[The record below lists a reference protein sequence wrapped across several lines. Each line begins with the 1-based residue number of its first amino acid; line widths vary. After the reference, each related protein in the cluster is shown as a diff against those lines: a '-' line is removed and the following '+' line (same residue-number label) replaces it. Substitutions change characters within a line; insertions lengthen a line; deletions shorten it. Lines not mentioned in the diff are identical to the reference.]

1 MTSGRRVAASANERA
16 SYNGRFQMAEE
27 TPEQRAQRTADRPH
41 HWTIGLSIGAIAASL
56 GAIGVS
62 LYSAHFAGLQYE
74 LAKQVRQDA
83 KEAADKQKKSLEEA
97 AQAAKDNLKA
107 VQKSADAAATSA
119 QAGQTALAL
128 NRRSLILNNQPN
140 VVAFNSRLSQQ
151 LAAGAAPEVN
161 TQIAN
166 LGKGMASKLQNR
178 GWILISAKRTFSYT
192 AVDPPPSISDL
203 PPGGGNLL
211 NLALKLPFNLSPERI
226 TSINSGTLT
235 LYVYGLSEYYD
246 NTLEKPRK
254 STLHWCVY
262 YDPTKTDKLPLVV
275 CPEHNYTSVE

>member
-1 MTSGRRVAASANERA
+1 LRGWLESVVT
-16 SYNGRFQMAEE
+16 
-27 TPEQRAQRTADRPH
+27 T
-41 HWTIGLSIGAIAASL
+41 
-56 GAIGVS
+56 

-74 LAKQVRQDA
+74 LATQVRQDA
-83 KEAADKQKKSLEEA
+83 KDAAGKQKKSLEEA
-97 AQAAKDNLKA
+97 AQAAKDSLKA

-119 QAGQTALAL
+119 QAGQAALAF
-128 NRRSLILNNQPN
+128 NRRSLILSNQPN

-161 TQIAN
+161 TQFAN
-166 LGKGMASKLQNR
+166 LGKGMASRLQNR
-178 GWILISAKRTFSYT
+178 GWILVSPKRTFSYT
-192 AVDPPPSISDL
+192 TVDPPPSITDL
-203 PPGGGNLL
+203 PAGGGNLL
-211 NLALKLPFNLSPERI
+211 NLALKLPFNLSPELI
-226 TSINSGTLT
+226 ASIDRGTLT

-275 CPEHNYTSVE
+275 CPEHNYTSIE